1 MSFPTIIWVVMPL
14 FVFILIKLLTRKK
27 RMNFPYAY
35 VMLAVTLSA
44 IFFILN
50 DLALNQWFLYLLLLC
65 LIIGFIYVL
74 IFNAI
79 KKEIYIIKILK
90 GYTKILLIVVIF
102 SYFFTV
108 IMWVLSFFM

>member
-27 RMNFPYAY
+27 RMKFPYAY
-35 VMLAVTLSA
+35 VMLVVMLSA
-44 IFFILN
+44 IFVILN
-50 DLALNQWFLYLLLLC
+50 DLSLNQWFLYFLLLC

-79 KKEIYIIKILK
+79 KKEIYVIKILK

-102 SYFFTV
+102 SYFLTV
-108 IMWVLSFFM
+108 VMWVLSFFM